1 MKRRV
6 GRIISISA
14 LTLSAISLSLGCG
27 STSGDGGDGDGDG
40 DNGGICEPGR
50 TYCAGPDESEVWECN
65 GDGTGG
71 KFVEACPADLACSY
85 GSCVTACEKA
95 ENDPSNVGCEFWA
108 VDLDNEAF
116 DTEFGVSNDAAAQQ
130 FAVGVANEDD
140 DTPVEVTVWKNT
152 ARFGDPIAEEVVTTV
167 MIPPNEMVR
176 IDLPQR
182 EVDGTMGQNGN
193 YVRYSGSGTF
203 VSSHAFRIVSTG
215 PVVAYQFNP
224 IVQQFSNDASVL
236 IPVQALGSDY
246 YVIGWPT
253 ANPCGP
259 PSGPLHMESIPD
271 HTAVTVV
278 GVLPDTDVEVM
289 PTHPVKATGGPSGM
303 QIATTARGVS
313 IGATIGP
320 YDVVNLES
328 DQPEVDIQEC
338 FNYLDRDGDFTGT
351 VVRSSKPVAV
361 FTSLERGI
369 GLGGAEP
376 PDPPGWDGTTCC
388 TDHMEEQMLP
398 TTALGW
404 QFTVN
409 RSPVRSTDPGYV
421 EPDLYRILG
430 TVDGTVVT
438 TNLPPP
444 NDRITVNAGRQKTF
458 HAYRG
463 FTAKAEG
470 GAIVLAQVLI
480 SQGYIPQGGTG
491 DPDLV
496 VFPPAEQQRDHYLF
510 LVPPTWEQ
518 NYMALA
524 VPEGATVSV
533 DGLGL
538 DLMAGCTPGEIGELE
553 GTMFRQ
559 VTCAVDEGSHRVESD
574 RPLGLTVYGYYN
586 VGSYA
591 YPGGSDLEVINPV
604 E

>member
-1 MKRRV
+1 MA
-6 GRIISISA
+6 ISA
-14 LTLSAISLSLGCG
+14 LAMSAISCG
-27 STSGDGGDGDGDG
+27 SSGGDGGAGDGDGDHG
-40 DNGGICEPGR
+40 DICTPGQK
-50 TYCAGPDESEVWECN
+50 YCGGPDDSEIWECN
-65 GDGTGG
+65 DDGTGG
-71 KFVEACPADLACSY
+71 MFVEACPSDLSCSY
-85 GSCVTACEKA
+85 GACVTPCDKA
-95 ENDPSNVGCEFWA
+95 AADPSNVGCEFWA

-116 DTEFGVSNDAAAQQ
+116 DTELGVSNDAAAQQ
-130 FAVGVANEDD
+130 FAVAVANEN
-140 DTPVEVTVWKNT
+140 DTPVDVTVSKNT
-152 ARFGDPIAEEVVTTV
+152 ARFGDPIEESVVTTV
-167 MIPPNEMVR
+167 TVPGNDMVR

-182 EVDGTMGQNGN
+182 EVDGTMGQNGG
-193 YVRYSGSGTF
+193 YSRGSGSGTF
-203 VSSHAFRIVSTG
+203 VSSHAYRIVSTG

-253 ANPCGP
+253 ANACGP
-259 PSGPLHMESIPD
+259 ASGPLHMDSIPD

-278 GVLPDTDVEVM
+278 GVLPDTQVDVL
-289 PTHPVKATGGPSGM
+289 PTHPVKAAGGPSGLP
-303 QIATTARGVS
+303 IAATGRGASVS
-313 IGATIGP
+313 AAIGP

-328 DQPEVDIQEC
+328 DQPEVDIQQC

-369 GLGGAEP
+369 GLGGAHP
-376 PDPPGWDGTTCC
+376 PDPPDWDGNDCC

-409 RSPVRSTDPGYV
+409 RSPIRSTDPNYV
-421 EPDLYRILG
+421 EPDIYRILG

-438 TNLPPP
+438 TNLPSPY
-444 NDRITVNAGRQKTF
+444 DRINLDAGKQKTF

-470 GAIVLAQVLI
+470 GAIVLAQVLV
-480 SQGYIPQGGTG
+480 SQGLIPQGGIG
-491 DPDLV
+491 DPDLI
-496 VFPPAEQQRDHYLF
+496 VFPPAEQHRDHYLF
-510 LVPPTWEQ
+510 LVPPTWEM

-524 VPEGATVSV
+524 FPEGSMVSV

-538 DLMAGCTPGEIGELE
+538 EMMNGCYDGEIGEME
-553 GTMFRQ
+553 GAVYRQ
-559 VTCAVDEGSHRVESD
+559 VTCAVSEGAHRVESD

-586 VGSYA
+586 VGSYG
-591 YPGGSDLEVINPV
+591 YPGGSDVEVINPV

>member
-6 GRIISISA
+6 GRIISVSA
-14 LTLSAISLSLGCG
+14 FALSAISSSPLLGCG
-27 STSGDGGDGDGDG
+27 SSSEDGGGGGDG
-40 DNGGICEPGR
+40 DNGGICEPGK
-50 TYCAGPDESEVWECN
+50 TYCAGEDENEVWECN

-71 KFVEACPADLACSY
+71 KFVEGCPAELACSN
-85 GSCVTACEKA
+85 GACVTACEKA
-95 ENDPSNVGCEFWA
+95 ADDPSNVGCEFWA

-116 DTEFGVSNDAAAQQ
+116 DSELGVSNDAAAQQ
-130 FAVGVANEDD
+130 FALGVANEDD
-140 DTPVEVTVWKNT
+140 APVQVTVWKNT
-152 ARFGDPIAEEVVTTV
+152 ARFGDPIQEEMVTTMTIAV
-167 MIPPNEMVR
+167 DDMVR

-203 VSSHAFRIVSTG
+203 VSSHAYRIVSTG

-259 PSGPLHMESIPD
+259 ASGPLHMDSIPD

-278 GVLPDTDVEVM
+278 GVLPDTDVQVM
-289 PTHPVKATGGPSGM
+289 PTHPVKAAGGPTGLP
-303 QIATTARGVS
+303 IAATGRGAA
-313 IGATIGP
+313 IDATLGP
-320 YDVVNLES
+320 YDVLNLES

-338 FNYLDRDGDFTGT
+338 FDYLDRDGDFTGT
-351 VVRSSKPVAV
+351 IVRSSRPVAV

-376 PDPPGWDGTTCC
+376 PDPPNWDGNDCC

-409 RSPVRSTDPGYV
+409 RSPIRSTDPGYV
-421 EPDLYRILG
+421 EPDVYRILG

-438 TNLPPP
+438 TNLPAPY
-444 NDRITVNAGRQKTF
+444 DSISVDAGQQKTF

-463 FTAKAEG
+463 FTAKAVG
-470 GAIVLAQVLI
+470 GAIVLAQVLV
-480 SQGYIPQGGTG
+480 SQGLIPDGGIG

-510 LVPPTWEQ
+510 LVPPTWEL
-518 NYMALA
+518 NYVALA
-524 VPEGATVSV
+524 IQDGAQVTV

-538 DLMAGCTPGEIGELE
+538 DMMSGCTDGEIGDME
-553 GTMFRQ
+553 GTLYRQ
-559 VTCAVDEGSHRVESD
+559 VTCAVSEGAHRVESD

>member
-1 MKRRV
+1 MKPRV
-6 GRIISISA
+6 GRILSVSA
-14 LTLSAISLSLGCG
+14 LTLSVISCAG
-27 STSGDGGDGDGDG
+27 SGGDGGSGDGADGD
-40 DNGGICEPGR
+40 ICSPGAK
-50 TYCAGPDESEVWECN
+50 YCGGPDANDVWECN

-71 KFVEACPADLACSY
+71 RPVEECADTCSN
-85 GSCVTACEKA
+85 GACVTGCERA
-95 ENDPSNVGCEFWA
+95 ADDPSTVGCEFWA

-116 DTEFGVSNDAAAQQ
+116 DTELGAANDAAAQQ
-130 FAVGVANEDD
+130 FAVAVANESDD
-140 DTPVEVTVWKNT
+140 PVEVTVWKNT
-152 ARFGDPIAEEVVTTV
+152 ARFGDPIEEAMVTQVTV
-167 MIPPNEMVR
+167 AADDMVR

-182 EVDGTMGQNGN
+182 EVDGTMGQNAPYEMGT
-193 YVRYSGSGTF
+193 GSGTF
-203 VSSHAFRIVSTG
+203 VSSHAYRIVSTG

-236 IPVQALGSDY
+236 LPVQALGSDY

-259 PSGPLHMESIPD
+259 ASGPLHMDSIPD
-271 HTAVTVV
+271 HTAVTVI
-278 GVLPDTDVEVM
+278 GVVPETHVEVV
-289 PTHPVKATGGPSGM
+289 PTHPVKGSSGPSGLA
-303 QIATTARGVS
+303 IAAAGRGASVS
-313 IGATIGP
+313 ATIGP

-328 DQPEVDIQEC
+328 DQPEVDIQQC

-351 VVRSSKPVAV
+351 VVRSSSPVAV

-369 GLGGAEP
+369 GLGGAHP
-376 PDPPGWDGTTCC
+376 PDPPDWDGNDCC

-409 RSPVRSTDPGYV
+409 RSPIRSTDPGYV
-421 EPDLYRILG
+421 EPDIYRILA

-438 TNLPPP
+438 TNLPAPY
-444 NDRITVNAGRQKTF
+444 DRITLDAGKQKTF

-463 FTAKAEG
+463 FTAKAVG
-470 GAIVLAQVLI
+470 GAIVLAQVLV
-480 SQGYIPQGGTG
+480 SQGLIPQGGIG
-491 DPDLV
+491 DPSLI

-510 LVPPTWEQ
+510 LVPPSWEL

-524 VPEGATVSV
+524 VPDGAEVTV

-538 DLMAGCTPGEIGELE
+538 DLMNGCAEGEIGDLE
-553 GTMFRQ
+553 GTGYHQ
-559 VTCAVDEGSHRVESD
+559 VTCQVSEGVHRVEAD

-586 VGSYA
+586 VGSYG
-591 YPGGSDLEVINPV
+591 YPGGSDVEVINPV

>member
-6 GRIISISA
+6 GRSFSISA
-14 LTLSAISLSLGCG
+14 RWLSALSLSLACG
-27 STSGDGGDGDGDG
+27 GAGDGGAGDDGDSGSV
-40 DNGGICEPGR
+40 CEPGQ
-50 TYCAGPDESEVWECN
+50 TYCGGADEDEIWECN

-71 KFVEACPADLACSY
+71 RFVEDCPADLACSH
-85 GSCVTACEKA
+85 GECVTACDKA
-95 ENDPSNVGCEFWA
+95 AADPSNVGCEFWA

-116 DTEFGVSNDAAAQQ
+116 DTEIGASNDAAAQQ
-130 FAVGVANEDD
+130 FAVAVANEN
-140 DTPVEVTVWKNT
+140 DTPVEVTVTKNT
-152 ARFGDPIAEEVVTTV
+152 ARFGDPIEETVVTTV
-167 MIPPNEMVR
+167 TVAANDMVR

-182 EVDGTMGQNGN
+182 EVDGTMGQNGS
-193 YVRYSGSGTF
+193 YERGSGSGTF
-203 VSSHAFRIVSTG
+203 VSSHAYRIVSSG

-236 IPVQALGSDY
+236 IPVQALGSNY

-259 PSGPLHMESIPD
+259 PSGPLHMDSIPD
-271 HTAVTVV
+271 RTAITVV
-278 GVLPDTDVEVM
+278 GVMPDTQVDVQ
-289 PTHPVKATGGPSGM
+289 PTHPVARSGGPSGLS
-303 QIATTARGVS
+303 IAATARGANLS
-313 IGATIGP
+313 ATIGP

-338 FNYLDRDGDFTGT
+338 FNYLDRDGDFTGS
-351 VVRSSKPVAV
+351 VVRSTRPVAV

-376 PDPPGWDGTTCC
+376 PDPPGWDGDSCC

-404 QFTVN
+404 KFAVN
-409 RSPVRSTDPGYV
+409 RSPVRSTDPDYV
-421 EPDLYRILG
+421 EPDVYRILG

-438 TNLPPP
+438 TNLPNPY
-444 NDRITVNAGRQKTF
+444 DTIRVDAGQQKTF

-470 GAIVLAQVLI
+470 GAIVLAQVLV
-480 SQGYIPQGGTG
+480 SQGYIPEGGIG
-491 DPDLV
+491 DPDLI
-496 VFPPAEQQRDHYLF
+496 VFPAAEQQRDRYLF
-510 LVPPTWEQ
+510 LVPPTWEM
-518 NYMALA
+518 NYMALS
-524 VPEGATVSV
+524 VPDGATVSV

-538 DLMAGCTPGEIGELE
+538 ELMNGCYEGEIGDMD
-553 GTMFRQ
+553 GTTYRQ
-559 VTCAVDEGSHRVESD
+559 VTCAVAEGAHRVESD
-574 RPLGLTVYGYYN
+574 LPLGLTVYGYYN
-586 VGSYA
+586 VGSYG
-591 YPGGSDLEVINPV
+591 YPGGSDVEVINPV

>member
-6 GRIISISA
+6 GRIIAISA
-14 LTLSAISLSLGCG
+14 LALSATSSACG
-27 STSGDGGDGDGDG
+27 GSGGDGGDGAGD
-40 DNGGICEPGR
+40 DGGICEPGE
-50 TYCAGPDESEVWECN
+50 TYCAGPDDSDVWECN

-71 KFVEACPADLACSY
+71 RFVEACPAELACSY
-85 GSCVTACEKA
+85 GECVTPCDKA
-95 ENDPSNVGCEFWA
+95 AADPSNVGCEFWA

-116 DTEFGVSNDAAAQQ
+116 DTELGVSNDAAAQQ
-130 FAVGVANEDD
+130 FAVAVANEN
-140 DTPVEVTVWKNT
+140 DTPVDVTVWKNT
-152 ARFGDPIAEEVVTTV
+152 ARFGDPIEETVVVTV
-167 MIPPNEMVR
+167 AVPANDMVR

-182 EVDGTMGQNGN
+182 EVDGTMGQNGG
-193 YVRYSGSGTF
+193 YTRGSGSGTF
-203 VSSHAFRIVSTG
+203 VSSHAYRIVATG

-253 ANPCGP
+253 ANPCGTK
-259 PSGPLHMESIPD
+259 SGPFHVESVPD
-271 HTAVTVV
+271 RTAVTVV
-278 GVLPDTDVEVM
+278 GVLPDTAVEVV
-289 PTHPVKATGGPSGM
+289 PTHPVEASGGPSGLA
-303 QIATTARGVS
+303 IAATARGAAVD
-313 IGATIGP
+313 ATIGP

-328 DQPEVDIQEC
+328 DQPEVDDIQEC
-338 FNYLDRDGDFTGT
+338 FDYLNRDGDFTGT

-376 PDPPGWDGTTCC
+376 PDPPGWDGNSCC

-404 QFTVN
+404 QFAVN
-409 RSPVRSTDPGYV
+409 RSPIRSTDPGYA
-421 EPDLYRILG
+421 EPDLYRILA

-438 TNLPPP
+438 TNLPAPY
-444 NDRITVNAGRQKTF
+444 DRIALDGGQEKTF

-463 FTAKAEG
+463 FTATAQG
-470 GAIVLAQVLI
+470 GAIVLAQVLV
-480 SQGYIPQGGTG
+480 SQGYIPEGGIG
-491 DPDLV
+491 DPTLI
-496 VFPPAEQQRDHYLF
+496 VFPPAEQQRDRYLF
-510 LVPPTWEQ
+510 LVPPSWEQ

-524 VPEGATVSV
+524 VPDGAQVSV

-538 DLMAGCTPGEIGELE
+538 DLMTGCDGGEIGELD
-553 GTMFRQ
+553 GTAFRQ
-559 VTCAVDEGSHRVESD
+559 VTCAVAEGVHRVESD
-574 RPLGLTVYGYYN
+574 LPLGLTVYGYYN
-586 VGSYA
+586 VGSYG
-591 YPGGSDLEVINPV
+591 YPGGSDVEVINPV

>member
-6 GRIISISA
+6 GRLFSISA
-14 LTLSAISLSLGCG
+14 LAVGALSMVAGCA
-27 STSGDGGDGDGDG
+27 SSGDDEGGGDGDG
-40 DNGGICEPGR
+40 DNGGICTPGE
-50 TYCAGPDESEVWECN
+50 TYCAGEDEGEVWECN

-71 KFVEACPADLACSY
+71 KFVTDCPADLACSY
-85 GSCVTACEKA
+85 GECVTACDKA
-95 ENDPSNVGCEFWA
+95 AADPSNVGCEFWA

-116 DTEFGVSNDAAAQQ
+116 DIEIGASNDAAAQQ
-130 FAVGVANEDD
+130 FALGVANEN
-140 DTPVEVTVWKNT
+140 DTPVDVTVSKNT
-152 ARFGDPIAEEVVTTV
+152 ASFGDPITEEVVTTV
-167 MIPPNEMVR
+167 TIPGNDMVR

-182 EVDGTMGQNGN
+182 EVDGTMGQNGA
-193 YVRYSGSGTF
+193 YHMGSGSGSF

-259 PSGPLHMESIPD
+259 PSGPLHMDSIPD

-278 GVLPDTDVEVM
+278 GVLPDTDVSVM

-303 QIATTARGVS
+303 QIAATARGAAIDAS
-313 IGATIGP
+313 IGP
-320 YDVVNLES
+320 YDVINLES
-328 DQPEVDIQEC
+328 DQPEVEIQEC
-338 FNYLDRDGDFTGT
+338 FDYLDRDGDFTGT

-376 PDPPGWDGTTCC
+376 PDPPDWDGNDCC

-409 RSPVRSTDPGYV
+409 RSPIRSTDPGYV

-438 TNLPPP
+438 TNLPGPY
-444 NDRITVNAGRQKTF
+444 DTIRVNAGQQKTF

-463 FTAKAEG
+463 FTAKSEG
-470 GAIVLAQVLI
+470 GAVVLAQVLV
-480 SQGYIPQGGTG
+480 SQGLIPQGGIG

-524 VPEGATVSV
+524 VPEGAQVSV

-538 DLMAGCTPGEIGELE
+538 DLMAGCYDGEIGEME

-559 VTCAVDEGSHRVESD
+559 VTCAVGEGAHRVESD

>member
-6 GRIISISA
+6 GRIISILA
-14 LTLSAISLSLGCG
+14 LALSAISCG
-27 STSGDGGDGDGDG
+27 GSGGDGGAGGDGDGE
-40 DNGGICEPGR
+40 ICMPGAM
-50 TYCAGPDESEVWECN
+50 YCGGPDEGEVWECN

-71 KFVEACPADLACSY
+71 RFVEDCPDACSN
-85 GSCVTACEKA
+85 GACVTACERA
-95 ENDPSNVGCEFWA
+95 ADDPSTVGCEFWA

-116 DTEFGVSNDAAAQQ
+116 DTELGVSNDAAAQQ
-130 FAVGVANEDD
+130 FAVAVANENDR
-140 DTPVEVTVWKNT
+140 PVEITVTKNV
-152 ARFGDPIAEEVVTTV
+152 ARFGEPVEESVVTRMTV
-167 MIPPNEMVR
+167 PASDMVR

-182 EVDGTMGQNGN
+182 EVDGTMGQNGG
-193 YVRYSGSGTF
+193 YARGSGSGTF
-203 VSSHAFRIVSTG
+203 VSSHAYRIVSTG

-259 PSGPLHMESIPD
+259 ASGPLHMDSIPD

-278 GVLPDTDVEVM
+278 GVEPDTDVEVV
-289 PTHPVKATGGPSGM
+289 PTHPVKASAGPSGLA
-303 QIATTARGVS
+303 IAATGRRAPVR
-313 IGATIGP
+313 ATIGP

-338 FNYLDRDGDFTGT
+338 FDYLDRDGDFTGT

-369 GLGGAEP
+369 GLGGARP
-376 PDPPGWDGTTCC
+376 PDPPDWDGDDCC

-404 QFTVN
+404 QFTVS
-409 RSPVRSTDPGYV
+409 RSPIRSTDADYV
-421 EPDLYRILG
+421 EPDIYRIMA
-430 TVDGTVVT
+430 TVDGTTVT
-438 TNLPPP
+438 TNLPAPY
-444 NDRITVNAGRQKTF
+444 DHFSLEAGKQKTF

-463 FTAKAEG
+463 FTARAQG
-470 GAIVLAQVLI
+470 GAIVLAQVLV
-480 SQGYIPQGGTG
+480 SQGYIPQGGIG
-491 DPDLV
+491 DPSLI

-510 LVPPTWEQ
+510 LVPPSWEQ

-524 VPEGATVSV
+524 VPDGAEVAV
-533 DGLGL
+533 DGLGIE
-538 DLMAGCTPGEIGELE
+538 MMSGCQQGEIGDLE
-553 GTMFRQ
+553 GTPYRQ
-559 VTCAVDEGSHRVESD
+559 VTCAVDEGVHRVEAD

-586 VGSYA
+586 VGSYG
-591 YPGGSDLEVINPV
+591 YPGGSDLDVINPV